1 MVLATINYG
10 TFVTHTGNLGEVM
23 GAMKGA
29 PVSSILSIT
38 GNTDLTSF
46 VAVQK
51 YLPSWLN
58 GNDK

>member
-51 YLPSWLN
+51 YLPS
-58 GNDK
+58 